1 MNSGTDKQTRA
12 TRYGRAL
19 KSNMPRLAWAV
30 GLWRAVN
37 TVSQNRSRLKYLV
50 MRDET
55 MDNFYYEPTQLSI
68 KSHRLITPDEINTLL
83 AEPNM
88 AIAVGQRARVVR
100 RDLIKLQPEY

>member
-1 MNSGTDKQTRA
+1 
-12 TRYGRAL
+12 
-19 KSNMPRLAWAV
+19 
-30 GLWRAVN
+30 
-37 TVSQNRSRLKYLV
+37 
-50 MRDET
+50 